1 MPVTTSDTLGA
12 TVVVE
17 LLAIDQLL
25 RSRVT
30 KALPHGMEISHL
42 TVLNYLAAT
51 MGERTP
57 AQLAARFRLTRG
69 AMTNT
74 INKLDLMGFVHV
86 RPDWDDARRKLVSIS
101 GAGRAARDEAVRKI
115 TPLVNQMVEDVG
127 HDKISRT
134 LPILREMRQKLADD

>member
-1 MPVTTSDTLGA
+1 
-12 TVVVE
+12 
-17 LLAIDQLL
+17 
-25 RSRVT
+25 
-30 KALPHGMEISHL
+30 
-42 TVLNYLAAT
+42 
-51 MGERTP
+51 
-57 AQLAARFRLTRG
+57 
-69 AMTNT
+69 MTNT